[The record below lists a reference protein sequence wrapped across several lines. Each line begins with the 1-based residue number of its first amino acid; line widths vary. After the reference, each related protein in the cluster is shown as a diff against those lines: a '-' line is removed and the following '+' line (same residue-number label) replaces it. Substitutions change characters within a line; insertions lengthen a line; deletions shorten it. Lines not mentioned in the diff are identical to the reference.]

1 MMTKLLKLLVL
12 MLLTTALV
20 QAQPVPGDD
29 ENIPNLITFGADG
42 ETSWG
47 DPNFCQIIFFTV
59 PESHTAPIYIKV
71 YDPDCGGENDELQGV
86 WNTSTCFSIY
96 GGQGSCSNEDAKKL
110 NLDGD
115 YDEGTLLASKT
126 FGDEPEYDR
135 SWYTFGPINPSE
147 GEYLPEEGG
156 YVFKVIVEGLSGD
169 DGNMYQLFMSTQ
181 MDELS
186 EVEGGYAFY
195 YKYTIRLHD
204 NPRELSHIYPY
215 VNDSSI
221 VSIKQT
227 NFDWDNDGWI
237 IVRSVATAGQMMKI
251 SKDDEWISSLYTI
264 KPAEY
269 NTSLDIQMKKHPSG
283 SIRNNN
289 VVIYFENQYGELL
302 KSYSVPIG
310 GVPKYKGKPEAE
322 EL

>member
-1 MMTKLLKLLVL
+1 MSKLLKLAFLF
-12 MLLTTALV
+12 LLTVSLTK
-20 QAQPVPGDD
+20 AQPVPGAD
-29 ENIPNLITFGADG
+29 ENIPNLITFGADA

-47 DPNFCQIIFFTV
+47 DANFCQIIFFTV
-59 PESHTAPIYIKV
+59 PKNHTAPIYIQV
-71 YDPDCGGENDELQGV
+71 YDPDCGGENDEIQGE
-86 WNTSTCFSIY
+86 WDTETSFSIY
-96 GGQGSCSNEDAKKL
+96 GGKGSCSSKDAQTL
-110 NLDGD
+110 NLDGN

-126 FGDEPEYDR
+126 FGNESEYDGK
-135 SWYTFGPINPSE
+135 WYTFGPINPSE

-156 YVFKVIVEGLSGD
+156 HVFKVIVEGVSGD
-169 DGNMYQLFMSTQ
+169 DGNMYQLYMSKSEQ
-181 MDELS
+181 QQV

-204 NPRELSHIYPY
+204 NPKELSHIYPY
-215 VNDSSI
+215 INDSSI

-227 NFDWDNDGWI
+227 NFDWDRDGWI
-237 IVRSVATAGQMMKI
+237 IVRSVATAGNMMKI
-251 SKDDEWISSLYTI
+251 SGDDEWVSSVYQI
-264 KPAEY
+264 KQEEY

-283 SIRNNN
+283 NIRNNN

-310 GVPKYKGKPEAE
+310 GVPKYKGKPTAE

>member
-1 MMTKLLKLLVL
+1 MSKLLKLS
-12 MLLTTALV
+12 LLLFLTISLAK
-20 QAQPVPGDD
+20 AQPVPGAD
-29 ENIPNLITFGADG
+29 ENIPNLITFGADA

-47 DPNFCQIIFFTV
+47 DDNFCQIIFFTV
-59 PESHTAPIYIKV
+59 PENHTAPIYIKV
-71 YDPDCGGENDELQGV
+71 YDPDCGGDNDEIQGE
-86 WNTSTCFSIY
+86 WDTETSFSIY
-96 GGQGSCSNEDAKKL
+96 GGKGSCSSKDAQTL
-110 NLDGD
+110 NLDGN

-126 FGDEPEYDR
+126 FGSDSQHDN

-147 GEYLPEEGG
+147 GEYLPDEGG
-156 YVFKVIVEGLSGD
+156 HVFKVIVEGLSGD
-169 DGNMYQLFMSTQ
+169 DGNMYRLFMSKSATQ
-181 MDELS
+181 QE

-204 NPRELSHIYPY
+204 DPKELSHIYPY

-237 IVRSVATAGQMMKI
+237 IVRSVATAGNMMKI
-251 SKDDEWISSLYTI
+251 SDDDEWSSSLYKI
-264 KPAEY
+264 KADEY

-310 GVPKYKGKPEAE
+310 GVPKYKGNPTSE

>member
-1 MMTKLLKLLVL
+1 MSKLLKLSFIL
-12 MLLTTALV
+12 MLIGTLAN
-20 QAQPVPGDD
+20 AQPVPGAD
-29 ENIPNLITFGADG
+29 ENIPNLITFGANA

-47 DPNFCQIIFFTV
+47 DANFCQIIFFTV
-59 PESHTAPIYIKV
+59 PKDHTAPIYIKV
-71 YDPDCGGENDELQGV
+71 YDPDCGGENDELQGE
-86 WNTSTCFSIY
+86 WDTETSFSIY

-126 FGDEPEYDR
+126 FGNDSEYDQN
-135 SWYTFGPINPSE
+135 WYTFGPLNPSE

-156 YVFKVIVEGLSGD
+156 HVFKVIIEGVAGD
-169 DGNMYQLFMSTQ
+169 DGNMYQLFMSTKE
-181 MDELS
+181 DAED

-204 NPRELSHIYPY
+204 NPREMSHIYPY
-215 VNDSSI
+215 INDSSI

-237 IVRSVATAGQMMKI
+237 IVRSVATAGQMMKT
-251 SKDDEWISSLYTI
+251 SKDDEWATSMYNI
-264 KPAEY
+264 KADEY

-283 SIRNNN
+283 NIRNNN

-310 GVPKYKGKPEAE
+310 GVPKYKGKPAAE